1 MNRPDISCSV
11 QILSQF
17 LHQPK
22 KSHMDVALRVVKHI
36 KRQPGKGIL
45 LSIKSGT
52 EITTYCGADWTA
64 YPLTRRSV
72 IEYAIKLG

>member
-1 MNRPDISCSV
+1 
-11 QILSQF
+11 
-17 LHQPK
+17 
-22 KSHMDVALRVVKHI
+22 MDVALRVVKHI